1 MTAEGG
7 DSRPIRYI
15 EHADDGTPT
24 RIIYRASSLGG
35 CERAMIAT
43 ARGLPTQPH
52 PEWFAEVLE
61 EGNTAEPI
69 ISAMWDEQSG
79 IPTVRQQEE
88 LELWVMD
95 VDLVVAG
102 VTYVDVPV
110 VVRAHIDG
118 RADTVADSPVP
129 ELIPT
134 LREYKKF
141 RNSTWP
147 NFIRQG
153 CEINLFYP
161 WQLAAMMHAIKAV
174 EGDYPLVEMVAG
186 RWEDDTVQ
194 EISVHFIDNPPI
206 PLKAI
211 KKKIARIER
220 LLAEGYDP
228 TDPEVVCTENQYPCG
243 HWRIHPSQLA
253 GGKQSTL
260 KAHTFKD
267 VPEDVARALIHDQG
281 LAGSIKGAKADL
293 AKLESGRK
301 TNRAVIQDWLA
312 TQKVVVGS
320 EVEMNGYKVV
330 WSEVAGGWTERFE
343 RKGYEKF
350 EVKPVADVGVKVRGK
365 SKAAIAAAVID
376 TDDTEEM
383 ES

>member
-7 DSRPIRYI
+7 DDRPIRYV
-15 EHADDGTPT
+15 ETASDGTPT
-24 RIIYRASSLGG
+24 RIVYRASSLGG

-43 ARGLPTQPH
+43 ARGLPKQPH
-52 PEWFAEVLE
+52 PEWFADVLE

-69 ISAMWDEQSG
+69 ISAMWDESSG
-79 IPTVRQQEE
+79 VATVRQQEE

-95 VDLVVAG
+95 IDLVHG
-102 VTYVDVPV
+102 GQTLEVPV
-110 VVRAHIDG
+110 VIRAHIDG
-118 RADTVADSPVP
+118 RADRIADHLDPYCVP
-129 ELIPT
+129 E

-141 RNSTWP
+141 RTSTWP

-153 CEINLFYP
+153 CEINIFYP
-161 WQLAAMMHAIKAV
+161 WQLAAMMHAIKEA

-194 EISVHFIDNPPI
+194 EISVHYIDNPPI

-228 TDPEVVCTENQYPCG
+228 TDPEVVCTENQFPCG

-253 GGKQSTL
+253 GGKSADVKQ
-260 KAHTFKD
+260 HMFKD
-267 VPEDVARALIHDQG
+267 VPDEVARALIHDQG

-301 TNRAVIQDWLA
+301 TNRQIITDWLGGKGVA
-312 TQKVVVGS
+312 VGS
-320 EVEMNGYKVV
+320 ETELNGYRVV

-343 RKGYEKF
+343 RKGYEK
-350 EVKPVADVGVKVRGK
+350 VDVRPAAAAVKVRGGK
-365 SKAAIAAAVID
+365 SKS
-376 TDDTEEM
+376 TTTTEET
-383 ES
+383 ET